1 MLACGTHAGMELQ
14 FSCMALALPN
24 AGRNDPECELQDMEA
39 FIPADWATRK
49 AAWEAVALYWL
60 ASWANEPW
68 LKPPFD
74 LLMLCHSQQFAS
86 NSDFFL
92 GDAASGKLDGRCKLA
107 RKMKEL
113 VLASGMFQRLL

>member
-1 MLACGTHAGMELQ
+1 MLARGTHAGMELQ
-14 FSCMALALPN
+14 FSCMPLALPN

-39 FIPADWATRK
+39 FIGKRSR
-49 AAWEAVALYWL
+49 YWL
-60 ASWANEPW
+60 ASWASEPW

-92 GDAASGKLDGRCKLA
+92 EKQVQPPENWMAGVNL
-107 RKMKEL
+107 L
-113 VLASGMFQRLL
+113 VR